1 MLERGILEAMSARV
15 HAVHY
20 AWREYL
26 TLEGASNIKHE
37 YLDGQIWLIR
47 LSGGSD
53 RGIGRHS
60 GTARPS

>member
-1 MLERGILEAMSARV
+1 MSARV